1 MYSQQAVGLLLR
13 PSNEG
18 VVQTLGFLTGR
29 CSPNRQLVG
38 QRRRWESNPLQLLC
52 RQPPGHLAPASFSVP
67 ARNRTWSTSFAGSRA
82 NPAHSKDIKL
92 STPPRNRTPSDRF
105 EVCHAIHHNRRAY
118 RSVSRPGVEP
128 GPGPS
133 EGPMLSA
140 TPPGHQGVA
149 TWNRT
154 RTKTLG
160 ESCAVRYTIATQE
173 PTTGFA
179 PASTG
184 LQDRRL
190 SQSSHVGKSKQ
201 ECKESNPAW
210 RFWRPLASQKHTPVF
225 KLFKGDRRELN
236 PYLLLHRQTCLPRT
250 PRTPC

>member
-1 MYSQQAVGLLLR
+1 MYSQQAVGLVLR

-18 VVQTLGFLTGR
+18 IAQTSFSFTKR

-52 RQPPGHLAPASFSVP
+52 RQLPGHLAPASFSVL

-82 NPAHSKDIKL
+82 NPAHSKDMLL

-105 EVCHAIHHNRRAY
+105 EVCHVIHHTRRACSAA
-118 RSVSRPGVEP
+118 RRGIEPRPTA
-128 GPGPS
+128 S
-133 EGPMLSA
+133 EADMLSG
-140 TPPGHQGVA
+140 TPTGHVVQGVA

-190 SQSSHVGKSKQ
+190 SQSSHVGK
-201 ECKESNPAW
+201 
-210 RFWRPLASQKHTPVF
+210 
-225 KLFKGDRRELN
+225 
-236 PYLLLHRQTCLPRT
+236 
-250 PRTPC
+250 